1 MSKKLPAVP
10 YLIWM
15 VVFILL
21 PLALVVYFA
30 LTDSSGNFTVANI
43 SAVAQYVPVI
53 LNSIWLAAISTAI
66 CLVIGYPLAYLIS
79 RMDGNHQRTM
89 VMLIML
95 PMWMSFLLR

>member
-43 SAVAQYVPVI
+43 SAVAQ
-53 LNSIWLAAISTAI
+53 
-66 CLVIGYPLAYLIS
+66 
-79 RMDGNHQRTM
+79 
-89 VMLIML
+89 
-95 PMWMSFLLR
+95 